1 MKTYKTFTSHAS
13 RRGDLI
19 SVRVRAADAAL
30 EQLAL
35 AVQYGTCCSWA
46 GRVEASAASVGHE
59 VGLTAVLHQL
69 LMSFFA
75 PSREKAIGATQ
86 QATTCELL
94 PALAPRRRHRPAL
107 LGPRARLALAPPSTL
122 HRGSHGSERG
132 AHPQFSGSTAW
143 FPAQP
148 GHLSRRLLRPRPL
161 RSARLPPTR
170 REPESQS
177 LRQSLSQSL
186 RPWHTLWQKF

>member
-86 QATTCELL
+86 QHVNSYRPSHLAAATGLHSWAHAHASRSHH
-94 PALAPRRRHRPAL
+94 PAHCTAALTAQSAVHTHNFLAPQLGSQHSLATCLAACCGLAL
-107 LGPRARLALAPPSTL
+107 CALHACRPRAASQR
-122 HRGSHGSERG
+122 
-132 AHPQFSGSTAW
+132 
-143 FPAQP
+143 
-148 GHLSRRLLRPRPL
+148 
-161 RSARLPPTR
+161 ARACAR
-170 REPESQS
+170 A
-177 LRQSLSQSL
+177 
-186 RPWHTLWQKF
+186 